1 MFPRT
6 AGEGTHLEREQVGWG
21 DGGSF
26 QEGFHLVL
34 ERPLPK
40 AQFSKL
46 RPTDRKPG
54 APASATA
61 RGGRA

>member
-26 QEGFHLVL
+26 QEGFH
-34 ERPLPK
+34 PGSGK
-40 AQFSKL
+40 AI
-46 RPTDRKPG
+46 
-54 APASATA
+54 A
-61 RGGRA
+61 